1 MVSAQSSFP
10 VPPAAGCRLTRVM
23 LNFSKLILSPGTG
36 IGVHLRVINLHRFH
50 TFSGTSHYMLNFV
63 RAMYDKCEKAK
74 HYFREGDGF
83 EPQLQPNRTGVYT
96 AGNLALARSG
106 TIIT

>member
-1 MVSAQSSFP
+1 
-10 VPPAAGCRLTRVM
+10 
-23 LNFSKLILSPGTG
+23 
-36 IGVHLRVINLHRFH
+36 
-50 TFSGTSHYMLNFV
+50 MLNFV
-63 RAMYDKCEKAK
+63 QVMYDWKCEKAR

-96 AGNLALARSG
+96 AGNLALVRSG